1 VISNKIELDSYRE
14 FSKSHENVG
23 EGWIVDENKHVAVVN
38 WDNAVENVCKLLHS
52 KIGFK
57 WCICIYCVCVC
68 DKEFPK

>member
-1 VISNKIELDSYRE
+1 MISNKIELDSYRE

-57 WCICIYCVCVC
+57 
-68 DKEFPK
+68 